1 MLDNDFEP
9 KDIDI
14 VTEQNSL
21 STIIGMIEDQSIDL
35 NTEFQRSGNLWDEI
49 TMSQLIES
57 ILLRLPIP
65 AFYFDASD
73 DERWLVIDGLQ
84 RLSTFKRFIVE
95 NDLPLNELSILTN
108 LNNKTYKQLD
118 TVSQRKIARYQ
129 ITTHLIK
136 PGTPKKAKYDIFR
149 RLNTGG
155 LKLEDQE
162 IRHALNQGN
171 AAKYLKKLIKIEKSR
186 FEMIKIKDERMKARE
201 YILRYLAFSMTH
213 YQNYNSKKFS
223 VFLDD
228 AMEKLNKLDDI
239 QLDKLENNFWKALTI
254 CKKIFDQHSFSK
266 SILSGKNYTF
276 NGALFEV
283 WTTLIGQLN
292 DSEIERLLSAKPDI
306 IKQFKLELQ
315 TDDFLKSISKAMGI
329 KKSVIKRFK
338 TIESII
344 NKYRS

>member
-1 MLDNDFEP
+1 MIMSDNDFEP

-35 NTEFQRSGNLWDEI
+35 NTEFQRSGNLWDET

-95 NDLPLNELSILTN
+95 NDLSLNELSILKN
-108 LNNKTYKQLD
+108 LNNKKYKDLD

-155 LKLEDQE
+155 LKLTNQE
-162 IRHALNQGN
+162 IRHALNQGKP
-171 AAKYLKKLIKIEKSR
+171 AEYLKKLVEIEKSR
-186 FEMIKIKDERMKARE
+186 FEMIHFTDARMQARE
-201 YILRYLAFSMTH
+201 YILRYLAFSMMN
-213 YQNYNSKKFS
+213 YKDYNSQKFP

-228 AMEKLNKLDDI
+228 AMEKLSKFDDR
-239 QLDKLENNFWKALTI
+239 
-254 CKKIFDQHSFSK
+254 HSFSK
-266 SILSGKNYTF
+266 SILAGKYTF
-276 NGALFEV
+276 NGALFEI
-283 WTTLIGQLN
+283 WTSLIGQLN
-292 DSEIERLLSAKPDI
+292 DGEIERLLSAKPDI
-306 IKQFKLELQ
+306 LEQFKLKLKA
-315 TDDFLKSISKAMGI
+315 DDFSKSISTMGS
-329 KKSVIKRFK
+329 KKSVIKRFE

-344 NKYRS
+344 NNYTS

>member
-35 NTEFQRSGNLWDEI
+35 NTEFQRSGNLWDEA

-155 LKLEDQE
+155 LKLTPQE
-162 IRHALNQGN
+162 IRHALNQGKP
-171 AAKYLKKLIKIEKSR
+171 AEYLKKLVEIEKSR
-186 FEMIKIKDERMKARE
+186 FEMIRFTDARMQARE
-201 YILRYLAFSMTH
+201 HILRYLAFSMTN
-213 YQNYNSKKFS
+213 YKDYNSQKLT

-228 AMEKLNKLDDI
+228 AMEKLNKLDDM
-239 QLDKLENNFWKALTI
+239 QLDKLENNLWKALTV
-254 CKKIFDQHSFSK
+254 CKKLFDKHSFSK
-266 SILSGKNYTF
+266 SILSGKYTF

-283 WTTLIGQLN
+283 WISLIGQLN
-292 DSEIERLLSAKPDI
+292 DNEIERLLSAKQDI
-306 IKQFKLELQ
+306 LKQFKLKLKA
-315 TDDFLKSISKAMGI
+315 DDFFKSISSVDS
-329 KKSVIKRFK
+329 KKSVIKRFE

-344 NKYRS
+344 NNYTS